1 MYIWSAIIVQ
11 PLPMAQFLNM
21 SLPAG
26 GGLVITKNLTT
37 LAASSSDPF
46 HYSSAQ
52 QNLAIGVIIAFPAL
66 AFIVLCIRVAGRLSS
81 HQFGL
86 DDALV
91 CIAMVLSILETAA
104 SYMFIRT
111 NFIGI
116 RWEDIPPHD
125 PVPGLIWN
133 YAIEILY
140 NPILALVKTSILL
153 FLLRLFG
160 QKPGVRRFILWLNA
174 ANIGN
179 LLAVFFA
186 TVLQC
191 IPVEKNWKPSIEGTC
206 IDRRILFTVSSSFN
220 ILTDMLIL
228 GLPLRIFID
237 LKIPRRTK
245 IALMFV
251 FLLGFLTTITSIA
264 RLALLVQ
271 GLFMLKS
278 TFSPD
283 ANIGFVTSAIET
295 NLALITASAPAL
307 RPLLR
312 AWFPKLFRVDRDEV
326 VGNTERRV
334 LGTTATRMTRLKSQ
348 TQLQSHSPRES
359 EEAIMTF
366 NGIVRDS
373 DLIIR
378 YNPGLDNR
386 AAQSQADLGNQP
398 MEKWI

>member
-1 MYIWSAIIVQ
+1 
-11 PLPMAQFLNM
+11 M
-21 SLPAG
+21 SLLPTNDK
-26 GGLVITKNLTT
+26 LVAVENLT
-37 LAASSSDPF
+37 AAAMPSTDPF
-46 HYSSAQ
+46 HYSSTQ
-52 QNLAIGVIIAFPAL
+52 QNLAIGIIIAFAAL
-66 AFIVLCIRVAGRLSS
+66 AFIILCVRVAGRLSS

-104 SYMFIRT
+104 SYMYIKT

-125 PVPGLIWN
+125 PIPGLVWN

-160 QKPGVRRFILWLNA
+160 QKPGVRRFILWVNT
-174 ANIGN
+174 ANIGM
-179 LLAVFFA
+179 LIAVFFA

-191 IPVEKNWKPSIEGTC
+191 IPINKTWELNLQGTC
-206 IDRRILFTVSSSFN
+206 IDRRILFTVSSSFS
-220 ILTDMLIL
+220 ILTDVLIL
-228 GLPLRIFID
+228 ALPLRIFID

-264 RLALLVQ
+264 RLVLLIQ
-271 GLFMLKS
+271 GLFMLKTTLS
-278 TFSPD
+278 AD

-334 LGTTATRMTRLKSQ
+334 LGTAATRMTRLKSQ
-348 TQLQSHSPRES
+348 TQLQSQTPRES
-359 EEAIMTF
+359 EEAMIVTF
-366 NGIVRDS
+366 NGIVRNS
-373 DLIIR
+373 DIIIR
-378 YNPGLDNR
+378 YNPGLDNLR
-386 AAQSQADLGNQP
+386 PVTSQKNQADLGSQP
-398 MEKWI
+398 SEKWI

>member
-1 MYIWSAIIVQ
+1 MCVLTSDK
-11 PLPMAQFLNM
+11 L
-21 SLPAG
+21 
-26 GGLVITKNLTT
+26 LVVENTT
-37 LAASSSDPF
+37 VVAMPSTDPF
-46 HYSSAQ
+46 SYSSTQ
-52 QNLAIGVIIAFPAL
+52 QSLAIGIIIAMAAL
-66 AFIVLCIRVAGRLSS
+66 AFVVLCVRVAGRVSS
-81 HQFGL
+81 HQFAL
-86 DDALV
+86 DDTLV

-104 SYMFIRT
+104 SYMFIKT

-125 PVPGLIWN
+125 PIPGLVWN

-153 FLLRLFG
+153 FLQRLFG
-160 QKPGVRRFILWLNA
+160 QRPGVRRFILWMNA
-174 ANIGN
+174 ANIGMMI
-179 LLAVFFA
+179 AVFFA

-191 IPVEKNWKPSIEGTC
+191 IPINRTWEPALQGTC

-220 ILTDMLIL
+220 ILTDILMLA
-228 GLPLRIFID
+228 LPLKIFIN

-264 RLALLVQ
+264 RLVLLVQ
-271 GLFMLKS
+271 GLFMLKTTLS
-278 TFSPD
+278 AD

-312 AWFPKLFRVDRDEV
+312 TWFPKIFRVDRDEI

-334 LGTTATRMTRLKSQ
+334 LGTAATRMTRLKSQ
-348 TQLQSHSPRES
+348 TQLQSQSPRKS

-366 NGIVRDS
+366 NGIIKKS
-373 DLIIR
+373 DITIR
-378 YNPGLDNR
+378 YNPPLDSLRPATAPQGLG
-386 AAQSQADLGNQP
+386 SQQQV
-398 MEKWI
+398 EKWI